1 MVCVQHVAV
10 SNSMTCA
17 PHAAGVGMHV
27 YHSTDGG
34 RTMCDITEA
43 VTGSQGID
51 VGKHAPVPY
60 FTERGLLLAFSS
72 GQVAVNSGRVRC
84 AEWKAL
90 ARVPGAIL
98 SLCVDGRAP
107 SSIIH

>member
-1 MVCVQHVAV
+1 
-10 SNSMTCA
+10 
-17 PHAAGVGMHV
+17 MHV

-34 RTMCDITEA
+34 KTMSNITEA
-43 VTGSQGID
+43 VRGSQGID

-60 FTERGLLLAFSS
+60 FTEQGLVLAFSS
-72 GQVAVNSGRVRC
+72 GQVALNVGCVQS
-84 AEWKAL
+84 AEWKPFAS
-90 ARVPGAIL
+90 VPGAVL